1 MAYTHDIPLDESN
14 RANRRRSNPDVK
26 SLQSSLIQTKA
37 LPKIGDLRFDP
48 NAEDGDGD
56 GMVQDNTP
64 YERPAIIKPSLP
76 RTSGLASLT
85 GSSLF
90 TSSGSWTRG
99 LTDEEVA
106 ERVIPDNMADFMNM
120 VQTMKAHT
128 GDTNNFS
135 MNAYAT
141 ALYPEAT
148 FDPKVIAEARKS
160 LARALSDRPDW
171 RDAVDN
177 FGFPPIL
184 VIDDDDNEKPWA
196 GLMIGSN
203 AMMMTKSSIGKTSFS
218 KRRGNKKGQ
227 ELFAAIT
234 GAPRIP
240 AIKQNVVGDGSSDD
254 LLVHEWSHYLN
265 YLAMTTA
272 PDQSMREVASYLYGD
287 TWGMPYF
294 GYKPRGIQKL
304 EQYFSD
310 KKSGPSFFGM
320 ASPAEGEFDLPD
332 DEDVPL
338 VMSVYGTKSPVEFF
352 AETGT
357 SYFSPDK
364 KQRDLTNDAAKELF
378 EQILG
383 RRGLRSQSQTP
394 KRATGSALFG
404 LTPEEIAERVVP
416 RSWEDARDLVEEH
429 WYQLATPE
437 QMNLSQEEVR
447 NIIDKA
453 MKEIFENDA
462 GWDNI
467 DFHPDQVA
475 TLEAKLIDTLHN
487 NPDYYEAVQRLGMPP
502 VFFTS
507 DKARK
512 VWPKGTLAAAM
523 GDHFPMI
530 AINPVEF
537 ERERLKGPRGNKRP
551 LMASIFGG
559 VGING
564 TKDMVVDP
572 SYESTL
578 VHEWGHYV
586 NKLAAYI
593 HPDEEVR
600 KIGQAYFQM
609 SYGDL
614 TFLEDNDSAIFRY
627 ADDIMNAQLGGDVLD
642 PEVPFILTHYGQTT
656 PAETLA
662 EGIAAM
668 LSGDKRKR
676 DLVSPGLQKDI
687 RKILGLPE
695 EEDSLDVIRAERRG
709 LASHSSSARVISRN
723 RRGTR
728 EFRGE
733 WSPLNGSDWLKD
745 ATVEEIAE
753 AVIPTSE
760 DDAITMMAQ
769 LLCYG
774 QTPADANEV
783 RAMKAMAKD
792 LLRKSFG
799 PTAWDYSPSMRA
811 MQKETLIKAMEESP
825 GFEYLVRMYGM
836 PPIIGVPDGSSAQMR
851 AIYGDKVGS
860 FHQPKGRFTMG
871 ATLQNMVIGMNYDA
885 DVMKLD
891 LPSGFLDI
899 QDMFRLTGSA
909 TSMRSDGYSIATG
922 RKTTMMDNFG
932 LSRADTL
939 RHEYAH
945 WFWYF
950 HMGSPYT
957 YGDSSERGVTY
968 SLPDLGRGRN
978 DRALFISKATGET
991 VQQVLD
997 RVNGLKWRFDEERI
1011 TVRSQRDRIGRDLLA
1026 LGYAMDDPADP
1037 DAMMIAPHPDAP
1049 TQFGG
1054 NGGQDG
1060 TVLWQATAGRFL
1072 RFINNPQSGDLWS
1085 SEDTALFDSELA
1097 KLQDAFTGT
1106 SEYANYPIPMIRG
1119 VYANATAQETFAESL
1134 GLLLSPDDALF
1145 KRYATDSVMDA
1156 LAEGFNLSRTP
1167 NGGII
1172 APWGA
1177 RNTGPKRGLSS
1188 RSANSTLPSRTLAT
1202 NDRLAI
1208 SAKPDVDIT
1217 PSTVTQKAPGVFSFS
1232 TGDDKWDFLIGE
1244 DMGKQWDTAY
1254 ASWVSDGGQ
1263 DRIRQASAS
1272 LMGLSSMPPA
1282 DRDESRGSMIDA
1294 FVTMSHISA
1303 NGEPSPSASYRA
1315 LSLVNSDSEI
1325 LNAEVGKPLS
1335 LPLTSFS
1342 PDREIH
1348 MEIRRQRS
1356 GVDERT
1362 KGTGSTV
1369 IMRLAPNA
1377 QVVKPSKDHD
1387 RTFMND
1393 NGDAVNDSREFLT
1406 QGQFKITGR
1415 QTLGDGT
1422 VLVDLE
1428 HTHVFDAEEG
1438 KLKRLRG
1445 LSSSSTSLNRLESG
1459 IPEKAQKKFQENI
1472 DAKRT
1477 EIDELNNINKRL
1489 RLAMEELQATGSWQ
1503 GEKYDIRINDQGVKP
1518 PVTATREE
1526 IEAQALK
1533 NGVTL
1538 EQEIAEYVK
1547 DIEYAG
1553 SNRRNDI
1560 ERLEADLKK
1569 LEETKE
1575 SIGKT
1580 SRQNNAFH
1588 IEELLA
1594 DPSIADE
1601 LRRRSEEVNALSYRD
1616 RATRFT
1622 DPNDPDAV
1630 YVLHW
1635 GATELIDGVLDP
1647 SRSRGQLGAGIQGN
1661 TRQINDQ
1668 TARFMVGKRDDAKRD
1683 ISILEEM
1690 KRRAEE
1696 NNGIIDFNEI
1706 AKTDPKDS
1714 LRAGRARLLLG
1725 VSRSDRDIPTRDVGE
1740 SGISD
1745 ISGLIEDRNKTV
1757 SRLDKIAEQL
1767 IADDYQYSSTYRA
1780 SNLQDLFSS
1789 YGGRYAEEGSDEWGN
1804 STAKSPTTGIH
1815 IFRVKI
1821 GEDATEDNSV
1831 GETHL
1836 VGKHT
1841 PIASLVAE
1849 NNPDPKNP
1857 ASSTWAGW
1865 VDMAIQQDIQ
1875 SRSGMASRVANN
1887 TPEELTA
1894 SIQQRVGGLQ
1904 SRGTPLDPRGKTLE
1918 EIAKEIELTPD
1929 EEDILVQILPDVSK
1943 LKDIAVN
1950 PSLEG
1955 MREEL
1960 IDSVRVTVGEDGV
1973 PFIYAM
1979 PHPLLAEEIPDKR
1992 DWSAVVRPKKE
2003 TAEKVK
2009 ALVEQ
2014 MLKQAMGDDT
2024 LQDFYTRTTDGGD
2037 KYEEI
2042 NKREDASKLLRYA
2055 FSEWSVELL
2064 KQITSKNPFDSEN
2077 NEYIGGLVGGE
2088 MGGVPT
2094 FLQMWAQGIQDLN
2107 APELNTFVGLD
2118 EFLNS
2123 HDVWGHV
2130 GTGRG
2135 FDRHGEWTNML
2146 AMFSLMDRW
2155 AKEKGISKQDLTLAK
2170 VSWFE
2175 SLEYTRVN
2183 GEFKPTKE
2191 ELQSRDK
2198 WWIHTYSYSIAP
2210 AFATNEQLEE
2220 LISLIDD
2227 GNTHDTG
2234 RSRGLASASNA
2245 QKAEIVKND
2254 IVRQASMRTGLAS
2267 RATKASAKRIT
2278 KNFKVN
2284 GKPRKKPENTQEFI
2298 RRAVPTSASDL
2309 MRIIEESPYTKGKK
2323 SKEEIFD
2330 LATRVMEIDWPAQEK
2345 LAAKLEKVLQ
2355 DSPGF
2360 EELLGDYDIPLML
2373 ITKNGAGKSQFG
2385 YTDELYQRPDRWNSI
2400 EGEYMP
2406 QHGFIAFPARVVNQ
2420 ETVHNAVSDGPLP
2433 TDDIIRHELSH
2444 TIHAMAMARSR
2455 KARKAYQKDTEEF
2468 LAGLEYAIEVA
2479 EQSGADSFN
2488 MSSYSPLS
2496 PDDYALA
2503 GEISRYAQTK
2513 RSEYI
2518 AELLTHMMPGKKTK
2532 FVLPKDEHY
2541 AMLSEFLDIPVARLR
2556 ELANKSS
2563 DSRDGFL

>member
-1 MAYTHDIPLDESN
+1 
-14 RANRRRSNPDVK
+14 
-26 SLQSSLIQTKA
+26 
-37 LPKIGDLRFDP
+37 
-48 NAEDGDGD
+48 
-56 GMVQDNTP
+56 
-64 YERPAIIKPSLP
+64 
-76 RTSGLASLT
+76 
-85 GSSLF
+85 
-90 TSSGSWTRG
+90 
-99 LTDEEVA
+99 
-106 ERVIPDNMADFMNM
+106 MNM
-120 VQTMKAHT
+120 RQALKAHT
-128 GDTNNFS
+128 GDINNFG
-135 MNAYAT
+135 MNAYADN
-141 ALYPEAT
+141 LIPEAT

-160 LARALSDRPDW
+160 LARALDDRPDW
-171 RDAVDN
+171 RYAVDGY
-177 FGFPPIL
+177 GFPPIL
-184 VIDDDDNEKPWA
+184 VIDDSDNEKPWGGMMVGA
-196 GLMIGSN
+196 N
-203 AMMMTKSSIGKTSFS
+203 AMFVARSQIGKTSFT
-218 KRRGNKKGQ
+218 KRRNNRSGQ

-240 AIKQNVVGDGSSDD
+240 GIKQNLVGNGSSDD

-265 YLAMTTA
+265 YLALTTA
-272 PDQSMREVASYLYGD
+272 PDPKMRELAAYLYGD
-287 TWGMPYF
+287 TWGMPST
-294 GYKPRGIQKL
+294 GYKTRGIQKL

-332 DEDVPL
+332 DDETPFVK
-338 VMSVYGTKSPVEFF
+338 SVYGTKSPVEFF

-364 KQRDLTNDAAKELF
+364 KQRDLTNDAAKEVI

-383 RRGLRSQSQTP
+383 RRGLYSQSQTP
-394 KRATGSALFG
+394 KRATGSALLG
-404 LTPEEIAERVVP
+404 LSPEEIAEIVVP
-416 RSWEDARDLVEEH
+416 RSWEDARALVEEH

-437 QMNLSQEEVR
+437 QMQLPIEEVR

-475 TLEAKLIDTLHN
+475 TLEAKLIDTFNN

-559 VGING
+559 VGILG

-656 PAETLA
+656 PAETFA

-668 LSGDKRKR
+668 LSGDRRKR

-709 LASHSSSARVISRN
+709 LASHSSSARVVSRN
-723 RRGTR
+723 RAGTR

-733 WSPLNGSDWLKD
+733 WSPLSGSDWLKD
-745 ATVEEIAE
+745 ATLEEIAE

-760 DDAITMMAQ
+760 DDAVTMMTQ
-769 LLCYG
+769 LMCYG
-774 QTPADANEV
+774 QIPANANEV
-783 RAMKAMAKD
+783 RAMKALARNIFKESYG
-792 LLRKSFG
+792 K
-799 PTAWDYSPSMRA
+799 TAWDYSPEMRA
-811 MQKETLIKAMEESP
+811 TLKDTIIRAMEESP
-825 GFEYLVRMYGM
+825 GFEYLVRLYGM
-836 PPIIGVPDGSSAQMR
+836 PPIMGVPEGSSQKMR
-851 AIYGDKVGS
+851 DTFGANVGD
-860 FHQPKGRFTMG
+860 FHKPDGRFTMG
-871 ATLQNMVIGMNYDA
+871 ATLQNLVIGMNYDS
-885 DVMKLD
+885 DILKLD
-891 LPSGFLDI
+891 LPSGFI
-899 QDMFRLTGSA
+899 DMMQMMSLTGNA
-909 TSMRSDGYSIATG
+909 VSMRSDGVSLATG
-922 RKTTMMDNFG
+922 TRTTMMDNFS
-932 LSRADTL
+932 LSRMGTL

-957 YGDSSERGVTY
+957 YGQSNSARGQKY
-968 SLPDLGRGRN
+968 GLPDLGKGRN

-997 RVNGLKWRFDEERI
+997 RINGLKWRFDEERI
-1011 TVRSQRDRIGRDLLA
+1011 TIRSQRKRIGRDLEA
-1026 LGYAMDDPADP
+1026 LGYVEI
-1037 DAMMIAPHPDAP
+1037 DANGKVSIAPHPDAP
-1049 TQFGG
+1049 DSLGG
-1054 NGGQDG
+1054 NGGPVG
-1060 TVLWQATAGRFL
+1060 TTLWQATVQRYVNWN
-1072 RFINNPQSGDLWS
+1072 RDNYSRDIWS
-1085 SEDTALFDSELA
+1085 SEDTALFDSQLA
-1097 KLQDAFTGT
+1097 QIQDAFTGT
-1106 SEYANYPIPMIRG
+1106 SEYSNYPLPLISG
-1119 VYANATAQETFAESL
+1119 VYANATAQETFAEMTEAFL
-1134 GLLLSPDDALF
+1134 QPDEGLF
-1145 KRYATDSVMDA
+1145 KRYATDSMMDA
-1156 LAEGFNLSRTP
+1156 LAEGFNFQRTESGILTPWGERTAGPRRGLASRNANESLLSRT
-1167 NGGII
+1167 
-1172 APWGA
+1172 
-1177 RNTGPKRGLSS
+1177 LS
-1188 RSANSTLPSRTLAT
+1188 N

-1208 SAKPDVDIT
+1208 SAKPDADIT
-1217 PSTVTQKAPGVFSFS
+1217 PSTVTQKAPGVYSFS
-1232 TGDDKWDFLIGE
+1232 TGDDRWDFLIGE

-1254 ASWVSDGGQ
+1254 ASWVSNGGQ

-1272 LMGLSSMPPA
+1272 LMGISSMSPA

-1294 FVTMSHISA
+1294 FVTMSHIST

-1348 MEIRRQRS
+1348 MEIRRQRT

-1438 KLKRLRG
+1438 KIKRLRG
-1445 LSSSSTSLNRLESG
+1445 LPSADRNPLASTRDKYSDSLDASIKEREDYISRVEKALDEWNRLGVWNGGDYGVAINPSVQ
-1459 IPEKAQKKFQENI
+1459 P
-1472 DAKRT
+1472 
-1477 EIDELNNINKRL
+1477 NNITREQMLARNYNPDDFAGQ
-1489 RLAMEELQATGSWQ
+1489 AMERIDSLRTGLVIMKDSRERIKRQ
-1503 GEKYDIRINDQGVKP
+1503 PDTTTSIEAILEDPETLARIEKRAQE
-1518 PVTATREE
+1518 VTAMSR
-1526 IEAQALK
+1526 
-1533 NGVTL
+1533 
-1538 EQEIAEYVK
+1538 AERGELFRDGDYQYV
-1547 DIEYAG
+1547 
-1553 SNRRNDI
+1553 
-1560 ERLEADLKK
+1560 
-1569 LEETKE
+1569 
-1575 SIGKT
+1575 
-1580 SRQNNAFH
+1580 
-1588 IEELLA
+1588 
-1594 DPSIADE
+1594 
-1601 LRRRSEEVNALSYRD
+1601 V
-1616 RATRFT
+1616 
-1622 DPNDPDAV
+1622 
-1630 YVLHW
+1630 HW
-1635 GATELIDGVLDP
+1635 GADTLEGGVLDP
-1647 SRSRGQLGAGIQGN
+1647 ARSRGDENNASTVGN
-1661 TRQINDQ
+1661 TRRINRV
-1668 TARFMVGKRDDAKRD
+1668 TATQLVAERDDTRQRLQDLTKLQQEFERTGLVDLSSTDNPIA
-1683 ISILEEM
+1683 ISSAIGTAVTRGKDRNYKANGARAHRPWPDAEDLEAMGVTEISPEM
-1690 KRRAEE
+1690 
-1696 NNGIIDFNEI
+1696 
-1706 AKTDPKDS
+1706 
-1714 LRAGRARLLLG
+1714 RARITEVLEM
-1725 VSRSDRDIPTRDVGE
+1725 SRNDSE
-1740 SGISD
+1740 QK
-1745 ISGLIEDRNKTV
+1745 LK
-1757 SRLDKIAEQL
+1757 RLDTVADKL
-1767 IADDYQYSSTYRA
+1767 IADDYQYSSTYPA
-1780 SNLQDLFSS
+1780 DKLQTANG
-1789 YGGRYAEEGSDEWGN
+1789 YGGRYGEEDTWGN
-1804 STAKSPTTGIH
+1804 DRPGASRTGIH
-1815 IFRVKI
+1815 VFRVRI
-1821 GEDATEDNSV
+1821 GDDATKDTGGPDEIHILGRQAPVASLSI
-1831 GETHL
+1831 ETH
-1836 VGKHT
+1836 
-1841 PIASLVAE
+1841 
-1849 NNPDPKNP
+1849 KNAGP
-1857 ASSTWAGW
+1857 QPTSAQNTWAGW
-1865 VDMAIQQDIQ
+1865 LAEVVEADKK
-1875 SRSGMASRVANN
+1875 SRN
-1887 TPEELTA
+1887 TTPSPLTGNTAEELTA
-1894 SIQQRVGGLQ
+1894 SIQQRVSGLA
-1904 SRGTPLDPRGKTLE
+1904 SRGTPVNPMGKSVE
-1918 EIAKEIELTPD
+1918 EVAKEIELTPR
-1929 EEDILVQILPDVSK
+1929 EVEILEKVLPDISSLQK
-1943 LKDIAVN
+1943 MEVN
-1950 PSLEG
+1950 PSLKDKK
-1955 MREEL
+1955 EEL
-1960 IDSVRVTVGEDGV
+1960 VNSVRVAVVDGI
-1973 PFIYAM
+1973 PFVYAA
-1979 PHPLLAEEIPDKR
+1979 PNPILSQEIPDRR
-1992 DWSAVVRPKKE
+1992 DWSAVIRPKAETTEKVRSLVE
-2003 TAEKVK
+2003 EMVKTMLGGKTAEEFDE
-2009 ALVEQ
+2009 LLYSGQ
-2014 MLKQAMGDDT
+2014 DT
-2024 LQDFYTRTTDGGD
+2024 PELQNLIKKTQ
-2037 KYEEI
+2037 E
-2042 NKREDASKLLRYA
+2042 SQLLRFA
-2055 FSEWSVELL
+2055 FADWSNNLL
-2064 KQITSKNPFDSEN
+2064 KDIAKKNPFDSES
-2077 NEYIGGLVGGE
+2077 NEYMRD
-2088 MGGVPT
+2088 MGSDYRDPI
-2094 FLQMWAQGIQDLN
+2094 FLQMWAQGLQDLQ
-2107 APELNTFVGLD
+2107 APDLNIFSPENETDGM
-2118 EFLNS
+2118 
-2123 HDVWGHV
+2123 HDMWGHV
-2130 GTGRG
+2130 GIGRG
-2135 FDRHGEWTNML
+2135 FDRHGEWANML

-2155 AKEKGISKQDLTLAK
+2155 SDENGISKDDLTKTKA
-2170 VSWFE
+2170 SWFNW
-2175 SLEYTRVN
+2175 LEYRKIN
-2183 GEFKPTKE
+2183 GEFTPNKAE
-2191 ELQSRDK
+2191 INARENSRS
-2198 WWIHTYSYSIAP
+2198 HEMSYVNALVGADIG
-2210 AFATNEQLEE
+2210 QLEK
-2220 LISLIDD
+2220 LVKLIDD

-2234 RSRGLASASNA
+2234 RSAGLASASNKD
-2245 QKAEIVKND
+2245 KAEIVKTD
-2254 IVRQASMRTGLAS
+2254 IVRQSMIPAQRTGLAS

-2284 GKPRKKPENTQEFI
+2284 GKPRKKPENRQELV

-2330 LATRVMEIDWPAQEK
+2330 LATRVMEIDWEAQAK
-2345 LAAKLEKVLQ
+2345 LAAKLEKVLE

-2385 YTDELYQRPDRWNSI
+2385 YTDDLYRRPDRWNSI

-2479 EQSGADSFN
+2479 ERSGADSFN